1 MSSSVS
7 MAHRANQHDG
17 IYTQSLD
24 ALYEPLLDLVKKG
37 DLDELKRSIA
47 NVESPPYENLINMAV
62 GNLEILEFLLEHEK
76 QAEAPREYQNELLIR
91 FADNGAADILEI
103 LLRHAEDQQVAYAL
117 EEAIASENS
126 YLLQALLDAGAN
138 INARDGLA
146 LFRAVTTN
154 QYAAVQ
160 DLIRIG
166 ANVNTI
172 LGQTALS
179 HAVKKG
185 CPAMVRTLLNAG
197 ADLNQAGN
205 TVLLDAVTPALPP
218 YCDRPINL
226 DILHAILEKKTNL
239 SIKNECG
246 DTPLHFAAKE
256 AVKLGNIN
264 AFLMIWHQGA
274 DLSAKNY
281 QGSTPLD
288 ILAEASPK
296 TYLDLKTLGVP
307 LPEIQKPKRKQNH
320 LKSGIARN
328 ELLRAA
334 QENHLEKVNSWIKT
348 RQLHSEY
355 DLGLAVIESIKE
367 DNFEIFDA
375 LLTQS
380 QQPLWIE
387 HRREA
392 IRIAADKNLRTYLT
406 PLLSADPEHISEL
419 RGAAF
424 IAAAK
429 VGHRKLALDM
439 LDGSSLRSLAIVVKN
454 AAAEGDLELL
464 ETLLEPISHS
474 LKQISSLGQTTEEKK
489 FLLNTFG
496 EALEVCAKNLHLE
509 VFEFLQKLL
518 FPVCKELSQNG
529 HPEVI
534 NFLQEILGRCLID
547 ASEKGHLEVVVFL
560 LNIKEENRLTN
571 LDKKIAISRAKL
583 HGFQDILE
591 ELQKSI
597 S

>member
-7 MAHRANQHDG
+7 MAHRPNQHGG
-17 IYTQSLD
+17 IYTQCLD
-24 ALYEPLLDLVKKG
+24 TLYEPLLDLVKKG

-47 NVESPPYENLINMAV
+47 NVESPPYENLINMAIHV
-62 GNLEILEFLLEHEK
+62 GNLEILEFLLEHET

-91 FADNGAADILEI
+91 FADRGAADILEI

-138 INARDGLA
+138 VNAGDGLA
-146 LFRAVTTN
+146 LLRAVTTN

-166 ANVNTI
+166 ADVNTI

-179 HAVKKG
+179 NAVKRG
-185 CPAMVRTLLNAG
+185 CPAMVRILLNAG

-226 DILHAILEKKTNL
+226 DILHAILEKKPNL
-239 SIKNECG
+239 SIKDECG
-246 DTPLHFAAKE
+246 DTPLHFAARE
-256 AVKLGNIN
+256 AVKLGNIK
-264 AFLMIWHQGA
+264 AFLVIWHHGA
-274 DLSAKNY
+274 DLFAKNH

-288 ILAEASPK
+288 ILAEASSN

-307 LPEIQKPKRKQNH
+307 LPEIQNPKRKKSH
-320 LKSGIARN
+320 LKNGITRN
-328 ELLRAA
+328 ELLRAVR
-334 QENHLEKVNSWIKT
+334 ENHLEKVNHWIKT

-355 DLGLAVIESIKE
+355 DLGLAVIESVKE
-367 DNFEIFDA
+367 ENFEIFDA
-375 LLTQS
+375 LLKQS

-392 IRIAADKNLRTYLT
+392 IRIAADKNLRNYLT
-406 PLLSADPEHISEL
+406 PLLSANPEDISEL
-419 RGAAF
+419 RGVAF

-429 VGHRKLALDM
+429 AGHRELALDM
-439 LDGSSLRSLAIVVKN
+439 LDGSSHRSLAIVVKN

-464 ETLLEPISHS
+464 QTLFEPISHL
-474 LKQISSLGQTTEEKK
+474 LKQIRSLAQTTEEKK
-489 FLLNTFG
+489 FLLTTFG

-509 VFEFLQKLL
+509 VFEFLKKLL
-518 FPVCKELSQNG
+518 FPICKELSENG
-529 HPEVI
+529 HPEVM
-534 NFLQEILGRCLID
+534 NFLQETFGRCLKD

-560 LNIKEENRLTN
+560 LKIKEENTLTK
-571 LDKKIAISRAKL
+571 LDKKIAIAKAKL
-583 HGFQDILE
+583 QGFQDIVE
-591 ELQKSI
+591 ELQK
-597 S
+597 